1 MSILKDI
8 KDVGLDVFISYHPI
22 VVKLKRESK
31 NLHKELKTQ
40 GFSLMQ
46 CQEIIS
52 KRYGFNNW
60 HHFFQLIKKHYQIGL
75 ENIPFVITPKLEKN
89 EHFLIGYDINFGHY
103 KWQNENSMKTHQC
116 IIGKEVFKDYDIF
129 LAQQAIE
136 KGNEVFFLNGLN
148 DQVTLYA
155 LRNHA
160 IAYRRQENLKII
172 DKNSELKLYNH
183 FAMGSGGLAEIIY
196 NCCDDEVED
205 GEFIKGRTISLLSSL
220 IMALAYI
227 RDTSKTVLQLEQ
239 IKESLELN
247 KFIELS
253 KGDLP
258 EHIVIS
264 MKGYLNSLP
273 DFNVEKPIYKS
284 TLDFHIK
291 LAKKIEYTID
301 AIIDLNILSNDV
313 NSIHISRLLDRD
325 KSIYI
330 FNAENKIHHK
340 FLASLLRQSF
350 AKKLGTPLEGISYTH
365 HYKKSSSSYNVFLR
379 EVNLPRGMSVV
390 AAQSRSLGI
399 SLTYSYSSLSQMK
412 EILGIE
418 CDSMLANTNT
428 KIIGANENDAIDYLN
443 LYKKEI
449 IISNPNFIIH
459 FKDEKIKDDYVWVM
473 KHDDVSQVSFK
484 QIKFD

>member
-8 KDVGLDVFISYHPI
+8 KEAGLDVFISYHPV

-31 NLHKELKTQ
+31 TLHKELKPE

-46 CQEIIS
+46 CQEIIA
-52 KRYGFNNW
+52 KRHGFNNW
-60 HHFFQLIKKHYQIGL
+60 YHFFQLIKKHYQVGL
-75 ENIPFVITPKLEKN
+75 EKIPFVITPKLEKN

-103 KWQNENSMKTHQC
+103 KWQDEKSMRTHQC
-116 IIGKEVFKDYDIF
+116 VIGEDIYKEYDIF
-129 LAQQAIE
+129 LACQAIE
-136 KGNEVFFLNGLN
+136 KGNEVFFVNGLN

-160 IAYRRQENLKII
+160 IDYRRHENLKII

-196 NCCDDEVED
+196 NCFDDDVED
-205 GEFIKGRTISLLSSL
+205 GEFINGRTISLLSSL
-220 IMALAYI
+220 IMALVYI
-227 RDTSKTVLQLEQ
+227 RDTNKTVLPLEQ
-239 IKESLELN
+239 IKEYLDLN

-253 KGDLP
+253 KGDLQ
-258 EHIVIS
+258 EHILNS

-273 DFNVEKPIYKS
+273 DFNAEKPICES

-291 LAKKIEYTID
+291 LAKKIQNTID

-313 NSIHISRLLDRD
+313 NSIHISRLFDTD

-340 FLASLLRQSF
+340 FLASLLRQSL

-365 HYKKSSSSYNVFLR
+365 NYKKSSSLYNVFLR
-379 EVNLPRGMSVV
+379 EINLPRGMGVV
-390 AAQSRSLGI
+390 AAQARSLGLSI
-399 SLTYSYSSLSQMK
+399 TYSYSSLSQMK
-412 EILGIE
+412 KLLGIE
-418 CDSMLANTNT
+418 CDSILANTNT
-428 KIIGANENDAIDYLN
+428 RIIGANENDTIDYLN

-449 IISNPNFIIH
+449 IIANPNLTLYI
-459 FKDEKIKDDYVWVM
+459 KDEKVKNNYVWVM
-473 KHDDVSQVSFK
+473 KHDDVSQVSFN